1 MSLGNEGK
9 RPGGLTALAVLN
21 FVFGGKDCLNTLVML
36 SWIAIKR
43 GAIPLPEQKGMDEF
57 AKLLEALPESVI
69 YGMMAFHVVS
79 AFLLIASGVGYLKLS
94 RVWGRLLGSV
104 GALVWMG
111 GTAVV
116 AAVLADRLGGGFT
129 LLTMAMVIYPLLTLI
144 LLNTTFR
151 EDFVR
156 DRAP

>member
-1 MSLGNEGK
+1 MSEGK
-9 RPGGLTALAVLN
+9 RPGGLTTLAVLN
-21 FVFGGKDCLNTLVML
+21 FVFGGKDCLNML
-36 SWIAIKR
+36 GMLAWLGFKS
-43 GAIPLPEQKGMDEF
+43 GAIPLPEQKGMEEF
-57 AKLLEALPESVI
+57 QKLLAEIPNGVI
-69 YGMMAFHVVS
+69 YVMVAFYGAS
-79 AFLLIASGVGYLKLS
+79 AFLLIASGVGYLKLN

-111 GTAVV
+111 GTVAVTVLV
-116 AAVLADRLGGGFT
+116 ADVPGGEFALFT
-129 LLTMAMVIYPLLTLI
+129 LIYPVVTLI